1 MTKVAI
7 LGGGIGGLSA
17 AHELVERGFEVH
29 VYEKNEVCGGKARS
43 LQKPWL
49 SNSSAPTG
57 PLLPGEHGFRFF
69 PGFYQHL
76 DDTMKRI
83 PLGSLNT
90 ISSAPNGP
98 SLAPITASTAFDNLV
113 RATEFGIAQ
122 EGKPPY
128 VLPPSNPHTLQQWIN
143 ALDNFFGNPGL
154 ELAAGEKEILLKKML
169 RLFVMCRE
177 RREQDY
183 ECTAWYDYHN
193 PDPLSPLSNQYNKM
207 FVTGFSRAF
216 VAMDAKKASTL
227 VGANTLAQFFRV
239 FFNKSTMDRVLNAPT
254 NDAWLTPWV
263 AYLAHKGVTFHMQEE
278 LTGLNVSTGS
288 GPKKITSATLK
299 NDATG
304 NTTTLTDPDY
314 YVAAVPVEVMQA
326 LVQSNPAL
334 APPGSSLAQIHNI
347 QVSWMTG
354 IMFYLTQDVP
364 IVHGH
369 VNFADSNWALTGI
382 SQPQFWPN
390 DQLANY
396 GDGSFRGLLSIVI
409 SDWETLS
416 DKRLVSPKKLAKD
429 CADAQEV
436 ADETWAQI
444 VAHIPS
450 LPAATPEFFLDPA
463 IKFTGGAPP
472 VINEEPF
479 MTNMK
484 CALQYRP
491 DAATDIENLMLASD
505 YVRTYVDIATMEGA
519 NEAGRRA
526 AKAIDDKAPS
536 GYPKPVFWE
545 YPEPNSFAQFH
556 PWDKAL
562 LEIGAPFWGD
572 MLFP

>member
-1 MTKVAI
+1 MVLADST
-7 LGGGIGGLSA
+7 A

-43 LQKPWL
+43 LEKPQP
-49 SNSSAPTG
+49 SNSPPPPG
-57 PLLPGEHGFRFF
+57 PPLPGEHGFRFF

-76 DDTMKRI
+76 DETMKRI
-83 PLGSLNT
+83 PLGPLNN
-90 ISSAPNGP
+90 IPQEPIGP
-98 SLAPITASTAFDNLV
+98 STAPITPSTVFGNLAD
-113 RATEFGIAQ
+113 ATEFAIAE
-122 EGKPPY
+122 EGKKPY
-128 VLPPSNPHTLQQWIN
+128 VLPPANPHTLQEWIN
-143 ALDNFFGNPGL
+143 ALDNFFGNQGL
-154 ELAAGEKEILLKKML
+154 GLAAGEKEILLKKML

-177 RREQDY
+177 RRKQDY
-183 ECTAWYDYHN
+183 ECVTWHEYHN
-193 PDPLSPLSNQYNKM
+193 SNPLQPLSTQYNKM

-239 FFNKSTMDRVLNAPT
+239 FFNTSTMDRVLNAPT
-254 NDAWLTPWV
+254 NDAWINPWV
-263 AYLAHKGVTFHMQEE
+263 AYLKHKQVNFHMEEE
-278 LTGLNVSTGS
+278 LAGLNVSTGA
-288 GPKKITSATLK
+288 GPKWITSATVQ
-299 NDATG
+299 NTQTGATSPV
-304 NTTTLTDPDY
+304 TADY
-314 YVAAVPVEVMQA
+314 YVGAVPVEVMKE

-334 APPGSSLAQIHNI
+334 APTPTSSLAQIHNI

-354 IMFYLTQDVP
+354 IMFYLTHDRA

-369 VNFADSNWALTGI
+369 INFADSNWALTGI

-390 DQLANY
+390 DPLTNY
-396 GDGSFRGLLSIVI
+396 DNGNFSGLLSIVI
-409 SDWETLS
+409 SDWEKTLS
-416 DKRLVSPKKLAKD
+416 DKKLLIPRLAKY
-429 CADAQEV
+429 CTDAQEV

-450 LPAATPEFFLDPA
+450 LPSATPEFFLDPA
-463 IKFTGGAPP
+463 IKFTGGDPP
-472 VINEEPF
+472 TENEEPF
-479 MTNMK
+479 MTNMA

-491 DAATDIENLMLASD
+491 DAETDIENLMLASD

-526 AKAIDDKAPS
+526 ARAIDDKAPS
-536 GYPKPVFWE
+536 GYLKPAFWD
-545 YPEPNSFAQFH
+545 YPEPKSFAQFH

-572 MLFP
+572 LLFP